1 MNYSIEKI
9 YHFTCNDFGDGCDM
23 WWSIA
28 MENFNPMLKTWTC
41 PWCSHKHKPAH
52 RDISLAFGNSQS
64 KRSI

>member
-1 MNYSIEKI
+1 MNFSKEQIF
-9 YHFTCNDFGDGCDM
+9 HFVCEECDM

-41 PWCSHKHKPAH
+41 PWCSHTHKPAH